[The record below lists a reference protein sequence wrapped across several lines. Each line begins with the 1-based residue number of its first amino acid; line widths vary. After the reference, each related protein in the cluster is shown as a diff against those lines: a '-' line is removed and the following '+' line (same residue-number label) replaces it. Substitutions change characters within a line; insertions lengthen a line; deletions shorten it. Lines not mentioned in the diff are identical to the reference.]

1 MKKRHAYGIVI
12 RMGKGKTYPEKKDI
26 RTIAILLATQGM
38 IRLGEIPD
46 PLNGQATLD
55 AAGAEFFI
63 DLLIELQLKTS
74 GNLLP
79 DEVAFLSDVL
89 ENMQKIFLKKTRA

>member
-1 MKKRHAYGIVI
+1 
-12 RMGKGKTYPEKKDI
+12 MGKGKTYPQKRDI
-26 RTIAILLATQGM
+26 RAIAILLATQGM

-46 PLNGQATLD
+46 PLSGQSALD

-63 DLLIELQLKTS
+63 DLLTELQLKTS

-79 DEVAFLSDVL
+79 DEAAFLSDVS
-89 ENMQKIFLKKTRA
+89 ENMQKILLKKTQAKND